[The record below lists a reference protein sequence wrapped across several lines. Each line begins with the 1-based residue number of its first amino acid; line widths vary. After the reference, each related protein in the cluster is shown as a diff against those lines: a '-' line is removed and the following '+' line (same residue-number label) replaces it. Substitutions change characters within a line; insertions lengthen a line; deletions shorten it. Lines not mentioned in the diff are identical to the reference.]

1 MPPPGPP
8 TRLEEVPEPDALLR
22 AYQAALAGDATIP
35 PVEPLRALLF
45 DAAEKGAPLSS
56 LSLRGVPV
64 GRHGARALAN
74 VLYLDSFIT
83 FANLE
88 DCSLGDDGA
97 IAVAES
103 LRTHPTLFR
112 LDLGYNGV
120 SGKGVKAIAQ
130 LLLESPSL
138 LCLDLSGNNLY
149 SRLNLVAPSALSNLA
164 PLGKA
169 LSSPRCKLQLLHL
182 DHADVEVKG
191 LTSLV
196 DGLLPNE
203 TVVNLRLGENGLDTK
218 SAQQLARLLKGNH
231 TLTSVDLRENKL
243 KDEGAAALAEALP
256 HNHGLRCLVLWS
268 NGIGGAG
275 ISSLAKGLGENK
287 TIQILDIGDNRV
299 DEAVRCHIHS
309 SLHTSRCIPFSL
321 AFSLPRTRTHSRPP
335 LSPLHSLHTHTGA
348 RPQDRSS
355 HQLVRTHARL
365 GERSSRR
372 GGRRHSSRGRR
383 GQQVVAAVGSAP
395 EYPGHCRVDG
405 DQHRAEEQLGAARDR
420 SRLCRV

>member
-1 MPPPGPP
+1 MAPVSVLCKSISKRIWREPPRLLASVSVQPFHREGCIIKKTHCNTSPLLQLPGSKMPPPGPP

-130 LLLESPSL
+130 LLLESPRS
-138 LCLDLSGNNLY
+138 
-149 SRLNLVAPSALSNLA
+149 SASICRA
-164 PLGKA
+164 TISTRGSTWWRPRR
-169 LSSPRCKLQLLHL
+169 SP
-182 DHADVEVKG
+182 
-191 LTSLV
+191 
-196 DGLLPNE
+196 
-203 TVVNLRLGENGLDTK
+203 
-218 SAQQLARLLKGNH
+218 
-231 TLTSVDLRENKL
+231 
-243 KDEGAAALAEALP
+243 
-256 HNHGLRCLVLWS
+256 
-268 NGIGGAG
+268 
-275 ISSLAKGLGENK
+275 
-287 TIQILDIGDNRV
+287 
-299 DEAVRCHIHS
+299 
-309 SLHTSRCIPFSL
+309 TSRRS
-321 AFSLPRTRTHSRPP
+321 
-335 LSPLHSLHTHTGA
+335 A
-348 RPQDRSS
+348 RR
-355 HQLVRTHARL
+355 
-365 GERSSRR
+365 SRR
-372 GGRRHSSRGRR
+372 RGASCSSCTSTTRM
-383 GQQVVAAVGSAP
+383 
-395 EYPGHCRVDG
+395 
-405 DQHRAEEQLGAARDR
+405 
-420 SRLCRV
+420 SR

>member
-1 MPPPGPP
+1 M
-8 TRLEEVPEPDALLR
+8 
-22 AYQAALAGDATIP
+22 
-35 PVEPLRALLF
+35 RALLF

-164 PLGKA
+164 TRAVALPENKA
-169 LSSPRCKLQLLHL
+169 AIMRAREVESI
-182 DHADVEVKG
+182 DHTQKVP
-191 LTSLV
+191 TTT
-196 DGLLPNE
+196 LPVQCNQHW
-203 TVVNLRLGENGLDTK
+203 LRLG
-218 SAQQLARLLKGNH
+218 
-231 TLTSVDLRENKL
+231 
-243 KDEGAAALAEALP
+243 
-256 HNHGLRCLVLWS
+256 
-268 NGIGGAG
+268 
-275 ISSLAKGLGENK
+275 
-287 TIQILDIGDNRV
+287 
-299 DEAVRCHIHS
+299 
-309 SLHTSRCIPFSL
+309 
-321 AFSLPRTRTHSRPP
+321 
-335 LSPLHSLHTHTGA
+335 
-348 RPQDRSS
+348 
-355 HQLVRTHARL
+355 
-365 GERSSRR
+365 SRR
-372 GGRRHSSRGRR
+372 
-383 GQQVVAAVGSAP
+383 A
-395 EYPGHCRVDG
+395 C
-405 DQHRAEEQLGAARDR
+405 
-420 SRLCRV
+420 

>member
-1 MPPPGPP
+1 MVGQGEGRVLSARALEARLCRRVEVEDDVRRRQVAQEGGTEFIQRGRLGSREAAVGDVEVDEEQSARDAAVEHGAARVGRDGAQRGNVLAVVLGEQFGMARRRVPREGLVLLEGGAERTDEGGLAGGGSAEHADDVGGWEGHMWRWCEGRWKEARELMAKCNSCAEAGREEVENFILRSAWNGSRLRLVQKHFKTNLAGAAALARFVSVQPFHREGCIIKKTHCNTSPLLQLPGSKMPPPGPP

-149 SRLNLVAPSALSNLA
+149 SRLNLVAPSALSN
-164 PLGKA
+164 
-169 LSSPRCKLQLLHL
+169 R
-182 DHADVEVKG
+182 
-191 LTSLV
+191 
-196 DGLLPNE
+196 
-203 TVVNLRLGENGLDTK
+203 
-218 SAQQLARLLKGNH
+218 
-231 TLTSVDLRENKL
+231 
-243 KDEGAAALAEALP
+243 AA
-256 HNHGLRCLVLWS
+256 
-268 NGIGGAG
+268 
-275 ISSLAKGLGENK
+275 
-287 TIQILDIGDNRV
+287 
-299 DEAVRCHIHS
+299 
-309 SLHTSRCIPFSL
+309 
-321 AFSLPRTRTHSRPP
+321 
-335 LSPLHSLHTHTGA
+335 
-348 RPQDRSS
+348 
-355 HQLVRTHARL
+355 
-365 GERSSRR
+365 
-372 GGRRHSSRGRR
+372 
-383 GQQVVAAVGSAP
+383 
-395 EYPGHCRVDG
+395 
-405 DQHRAEEQLGAARDR
+405 
-420 SRLCRV
+420 